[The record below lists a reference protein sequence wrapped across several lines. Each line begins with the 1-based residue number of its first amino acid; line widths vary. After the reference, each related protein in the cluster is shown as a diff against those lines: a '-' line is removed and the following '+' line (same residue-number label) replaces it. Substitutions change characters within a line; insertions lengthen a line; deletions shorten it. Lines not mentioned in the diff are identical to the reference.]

1 MTKVINGD
9 MGGEQSKVWHF
20 HCDIIF
26 EKTMLNVKNQKV
38 QKIVFWK
45 ENLNFMIIKIESNS
59 NYRHS

>member
-1 MTKVINGD
+1 

-20 HCDIIF
+20 HSDIIF

-45 ENLNFMIIKIESNS
+45 ENLNFMIIKTESNS